1 LDLFVA
7 RCREVAP
14 FSTDADAVL
23 QVLDRFIAV
32 VNGAA
37 GVVALHCDDKLG

>member
-1 LDLFVA
+1 
-7 RCREVAP
+7 
-14 FSTDADAVL
+14 
-23 QVLDRFIAV
+23 VLDRFIAV